1 MLFSSG
7 EKKSG
12 AESDDEGTENL
23 DMRETSHLERQ
34 TSFASS
40 EQNPNQRQQEQ
51 TNSKQRVKKAKD
63 LHTSLKKGE
72 QNGQQLEEPENSQN
86 YAEMELQEARTQF
99 QTPQSGK
106 KENKGQQS
114 KKAVK
119 LASIA
124 NAKSESKE
132 TVKSKGKPVAKSE
145 AKSKN

>member
-51 TNSKQRVKKAKD
+51 TNSKQRVKKDKD
-63 LHTSLKKGE
+63 LHTSLKQGE
-72 QNGQQLEEPENSQN
+72 QKGQQLEEPENSQN

-114 KKAVK
+114 EKAVK
-119 LASIA
+119 LASLA
-124 NAKSESKE
+124 NAKIGSKE
-132 TVKSKGKPVAKSE
+132 TVKAKGKPVAKSE